1 MSEGSVEL
9 RVEWSVLP
17 PQVDAVSGVL
27 HGLLSAIRAEPG
39 CRSCMLASEMGT
51 LVTLRLREVW
61 ESEGAL
67 RAHLQSARFESLS
80 GLLESAIAQPRVEFI
95 LPTGTR
101 GLDYVRVVRDQIG
114 GTH

>member
-1 MSEGSVEL
+1 MSEGSVEV

-39 CRSCMLASEMGT
+39 CRSCTLASDMGT
-51 LVTLRLREVW
+51 LITLRLREVW
-61 ESEGAL
+61 DSEDAL
-67 RAHLQSARFESLS
+67 RTHLLSARFESLS
-80 GLLESAIAQPRVEFI
+80 GLLESAIAQPRVEFV
-95 LPTGTR
+95 LPSGTR
-101 GLDYVRVVRDQIG
+101 GLDYARGVRDQDG

>member
-1 MSEGSVEL
+1 MNDGAVEV

-17 PQVDAVSGVL
+17 AQVDAVSTVL
-27 HGLLSAIRAEPG
+27 HGLLSTIRGEPG
-39 CRSCMLASEMGT
+39 CRSCTLASDMGA

-61 ESEGAL
+61 DSEEAL
-67 RAHLQSARFESLS
+67 RQHLLSARFESLS
-80 GLLESAIAQPRVEFI
+80 SLLESAIAPPRVEFV

-101 GLDYVRVVRDQIG
+101 GVEYVRGVRDQIG

>member
-1 MSEGSVEL
+1 MSDGSVEV

-39 CRSCMLASEMGT
+39 CRSCTLASDMGT
-51 LVTLRLREVW
+51 LVTLQLREVW
-61 ESEGAL
+61 DSEDAL
-67 RAHLQSARFESLS
+67 REHLQSSRYESLS
-80 GLLESAIAQPRVEFI
+80 GLLESAITQPRIEFV

-101 GLDYVRVVRDQIG
+101 GLEYVRGVRDQIG